1 MEHLRSDIAELPQ
14 LGVGDAL
21 DGAGVL
27 HDLGVGH
34 EEAGDVGPVFVD
46 VGVQRRRRQSAGD
59 VAAAAGEGLD
69 AAVGHG
75 PVEAGDHHPAAG
87 GGAAQGLVAGG
98 LIHGAVQ
105 PEAEP
110 ADAVQKIV
118 AQIVRHEAGGEVLAP
133 AHQLVLTDA
142 TVHLLPQGGE
152 LRLQRCGQVQLVPD
166 GEIAAADH
174 VEHSVTADAILQV
187 GVAQIQ
193 QVRQFV
199 VVPTALSGG
208 ADHHHTAAG
217 VRVHNGLHLGKLMG
231 VGHRGAAEFQYL

>member
-1 MEHLRSDIAELPQ
+1 MIVPVIPELEQIQPQ
-14 LGVGDAL
+14 
-21 DGAGVL
+21 
-27 HDLGVGH
+27 GVGH
-34 EEAGDVGPVFVD
+34 HAEAGKAHGRGAEHGVQCQPQRDEHPGGQRNADGVVEKRPEEVFVN
-46 VGVQRRRRQSAGD
+46 VAERR
-59 VAAAAGEGLD
+59 AAQADGCRNIEH
-69 AAVGHG
+69 AVGHG

-98 LIHGAVQ
+98 LIHGTVQ

-142 TVHLLPQGGE
+142 TVHFLPQGGE

-174 VEHSVTADAILQV
+174 VEHGVAADAVLQV
-187 GVAQIQ
+187 GVGTCAH
-193 QVRQFV
+193 
-199 VVPTALSGG
+199 SS
-208 ADHHHTAAG
+208 
-217 VRVHNGLHLGKLMG
+217 
-231 VGHRGAAEFQYL
+231 ES